1 MPSWPQSTP
10 PSPPPRIDLTRY
22 TETTRRR
29 LYDAV
34 VALFFPQSSTDPEEW
49 VPPYSPDDAGLT
61 VFQALSRWFVT
72 WEAIEERDN
81 PDLPA
86 YRKQEL
92 MAAYPDPEARYGV
105 AFHEV

>member
-10 PSPPPRIDLTRY
+10 PSPPPRIDLSRY

-49 VPPYSPDDAGLT
+49 VPPYSPDDAGLS